1 MLLTLGFTTDDESLW
16 IVVYIEAICLSNGM
30 GLNTGEGIREVAG
43 GAGEVE
49 EALGEGRATCGLAG
63 VGEGEHDFTGGDI
76 LGGVQE
82 HRYRGGHR
90 C

>member
-1 MLLTLGFTTDDESLW
+1 
-16 IVVYIEAICLSNGM
+16 M

-43 GAGEVE
+43 GAGEVKV
-49 EALGEGRATCGLAG
+49 ALGERGATCGLAG
-63 VGEGEHDFTGGDI
+63 VGEGEHDLTRGDI

-82 HRYRGGHR
+82 HRYRGGHQ

>member
-1 MLLTLGFTTDDESLW
+1 
-16 IVVYIEAICLSNGM
+16 M

-49 EALGEGRATCGLAG
+49 EAEGEGGATCGLAE
-63 VGEGEHDFTGGDI
+63 VGEGARDLTGGGI